1 MKKSKQPPTPVE
13 VPEVSTEI
21 KYRYAC
27 PACTGI
33 AFKSYAITLGATDK
47 ICADCHRPL
56 SKLQVE
62 NYIML

>member
-1 MKKSKQPPTPVE
+1 MKKTTQPPTQVIL
-13 VPEVSTEI
+13 PEVSTEL

-33 AFKSYAITLGATDK
+33 AFKAVKIELDSTDK

-56 SKLQVE
+56 SMLQVE
-62 NYIML
+62 NYISL